1 MAGVGAL
8 AITAGATLLG
18 VLIPTLATLWLTHE
32 SNTQTRLYRNHEKR
46 ISIAE
51 EYLRALGSFRRTIRE
66 YADAR
71 GAKAGDTYKVMI
83 AAARSAADAGE
94 FLRLYFDDT
103 VRTSAE
109 QAGNFL
115 LKMQQRAEEMVK
127 NSDDDHTELERWD
140 ESGKQARDVLINSM
154 KSQLGEPEVRT
165 RPRPWRR
172 STPSSWVGPRAVLRR
187 AFAFL
192 PGDSRGNDPRAR
204 QVTLGENRPDRWG
217 PARIV
222 FVEGSSSACR

>member
-1 MAGVGAL
+1 MVGVGAL

-71 GAKAGDTYKVMI
+71 GAKADDTYKVMI
-83 AAARSAADAGE
+83 AAARSAADASE
-94 FLRLYFDDT
+94 FLRLYFGDT
-103 VRTSAE
+103 VRISAE
-109 QAGNFL
+109 QAGNCL
-115 LKMQQRAEEMVK
+115 LKMQQRAEGMVK

-140 ESGKQARDVLINSM
+140 ESGKHARDVLINSM
-154 KSQLGEPEVRT
+154 KSQLGEPDRA
-165 RPRPWRR
+165 RRRLWRR
-172 STPSSWVGPRAVLRR
+172 STP
-187 AFAFL
+187 
-192 PGDSRGNDPRAR
+192 
-204 QVTLGENRPDRWG
+204 
-217 PARIV
+217 
-222 FVEGSSSACR
+222 GS